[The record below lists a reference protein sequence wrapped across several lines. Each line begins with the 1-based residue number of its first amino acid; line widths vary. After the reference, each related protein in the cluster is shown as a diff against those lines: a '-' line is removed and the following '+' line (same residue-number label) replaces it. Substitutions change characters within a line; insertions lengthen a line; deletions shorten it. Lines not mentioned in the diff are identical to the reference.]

1 MIGRGHHLND
11 DRLVECYFAGHTGDP
26 LERGVAD
33 HLAGCADCQ
42 ARALELT
49 DFLNGVRA
57 DGDAAADEV
66 FTLERLRQQHDQIL
80 RRIEHMHHPARVL
93 SFPSRVTRR
102 ISSGARRVTPRW
114 LAGAAAA
121 GLFVGAVG
129 GRLIPGTERVLPGV
143 HFGGSRV
150 APPRVTSA
158 PASETMLPATI
169 IEPSD
174 DADFL
179 KELELALQQTHPR
192 ELQPFDALTP
202 HVREVVSE
210 VRSLPQ
216 HGFTYLP

>member
-11 DRLVECYFAGHTGDP
+11 DRLVECYFAGHAGDP
-26 LERGVAD
+26 IEPGVAD
-33 HLAGCADCQ
+33 HLIGCADCQ

-49 DFLNGVRA
+49 EFLNGVRA

-66 FTLERLRQQHDQIL
+66 FTLERLRQQHDHIM
-80 RRIEHMHHPARVL
+80 RRIEHLNHPARVL

-114 LAGAAAA
+114 LAAAAAA

-129 GRLIPGTERVLPGV
+129 GRVIPGTQRPLAGV
-143 HFGGSRV
+143 HVGGGRV
-150 APPRVTSA
+150 APPRVTPTA
-158 PASETMLPATI
+158 AGQTTLPAPI
-169 IEPSD
+169 IEAFDD
-174 DADFL
+174 DAFL
-179 KELELALQQTHPR
+179 KELELALERTHPR

-202 HVREVVSE
+202 HVHEVVSE
-210 VRSLPQ
+210 ARSLPQ